1 MKNNK
6 YLNRLIRTNHKEKIN
21 EEKLNLL
28 MANEETIRRKVNIA
42 KSLEEEILNL
52 KEDPTETE
60 NTLNL

>member
-6 YLNRLIRTNHKEKIN
+6 YLNRLIRTNHKEEIN

-28 MANEETIRRKVNIA
+28 MANEETIRRKVNTA

-60 NTLNL
+60 NTSNL

>member
-6 YLNRLIRTNHKEKIN
+6 YLNRLIRTNHKEEIN

-28 MANEETIRRKVNIA
+28 MANEETIRRKVNTA